1 MYTWV
6 HRLLKVKHARKP
18 NTWCNKY
25 SSHLSAVVVHIR
37 LQEAHHQFTD
47 GTQVL
52 FGHLFVSRRNRMGM
66 SSSNTSSIV
75 LINAS

>member
-52 FGHLFVSRRNRMGM
+52 FGHLLVSRRKRMVQGGNKF
-66 SSSNTSSIV
+66 SE
-75 LINAS
+75 LCLR